1 MSNKTTIPD
10 INFVID
16 SSDKEL
22 FIMMKSLVDSD
33 FPQEMWDRMNLEL
46 WKKKR
51 RYRAQAIGSTVYIE
65 FPKINIFI
73 RILGTLLMRF
83 SKD

>member
-51 RYRAQAIGSTVYIE
+51 RYRAQQLGNTIYIE